1 MDNNINM
8 GSNNLNDTMIDNDET
23 LDYTVFG
30 FTPVTSDGILSDD
43 NIETLDDFNSDVQY
57 QPNNSVL
64 QNTTSSV
71 QPLNENIENKIPNSN
86 LNVASESNENLI
98 DYGQEADVLIE
109 NPVTLKTDANT
120 ENTDTAKE
128 ETTEDL
134 IDYGQEADVLIE
146 NPVTLKTND
155 NTENTD
161 TAKEETTEDLID
173 YGQEADVLIEN
184 PVALKTNDNTEN
196 IDTAKEE
203 TTEDLIDYGQEA
215 DVLIENPVTLKTNNN
230 TENNEELKEEPTVNV
245 EESKEGQKEESFDD
259 LINYAEEADNL
270 IDNPVVLKNE
280 DEINNN
286 KEEQQQANI
295 ENTIDYSKEA
305 NDLIENPVELKNDVN
320 NEKDE
325 DNEASQNNL
334 NAKDVS
340 ANEEI
345 KEEETSQNQENV
357 SSDVLKS
364 DSPDNKVDNSN
375 TPSSKEG
382 KFSILDKYGEELTK
396 REYVCNPAIGR
407 DNEIKQLILTLLTPD
422 KSAIL
427 VGKPGIGKTA
437 IVEGLSYQIQ
447 KGNIP
452 DALKDYAI
460 YKINTSSLLGFMPDT
475 NEPKI
480 QALLNDLKGAD
491 KLILFIDEIHT
502 LIGTGNGNSESMDF
516 ANIFKPG
523 LDRGSIKVIGATT
536 TDEYDRYIL
545 TDKAFVRRFQKIDV
559 LEPTREHTIKILMGS
574 LPKIEKKTGAKLK
587 YTPFIQEKIMAFIVD
602 ITSEYRRV
610 YELSARYPDISLTI
624 LQQAFSYAVFDN
636 KKEVSIRDVRKAI
649 ANTKL
654 VYPDVIKKELIRF
667 NDEFSDIYRMETIQ
681 RLKGETTL
689 NNA

>member
-109 NPVTLKTDANT
+109 NPV
-120 ENTDTAKE
+120 
-128 ETTEDL
+128 
-134 IDYGQEADVLIE
+134 
-146 NPVTLKTND
+146 
-155 NTENTD
+155 
-161 TAKEETTEDLID
+161 
-173 YGQEADVLIEN
+173 
-184 PVALKTNDNTEN
+184 ALKTNDNTEN
-196 IDTAKEE
+196 LDTAKEE

-345 KEEETSQNQENV
+345 KEEETSQNKYIF
-357 SSDVLKS
+357 SSDVL
-364 DSPDNKVDNSN
+364 
-375 TPSSKEG
+375 
-382 KFSILDKYGEELTK
+382 
-396 REYVCNPAIGR
+396 
-407 DNEIKQLILTLLTPD
+407 
-422 KSAIL
+422 
-427 VGKPGIGKTA
+427 
-437 IVEGLSYQIQ
+437 
-447 KGNIP
+447 
-452 DALKDYAI
+452 
-460 YKINTSSLLGFMPDT
+460 
-475 NEPKI
+475 
-480 QALLNDLKGAD
+480 
-491 KLILFIDEIHT
+491 
-502 LIGTGNGNSESMDF
+502 
-516 ANIFKPG
+516 
-523 LDRGSIKVIGATT
+523 
-536 TDEYDRYIL
+536 
-545 TDKAFVRRFQKIDV
+545 
-559 LEPTREHTIKILMGS
+559 
-574 LPKIEKKTGAKLK
+574 
-587 YTPFIQEKIMAFIVD
+587 
-602 ITSEYRRV
+602 
-610 YELSARYPDISLTI
+610 
-624 LQQAFSYAVFDN
+624 
-636 KKEVSIRDVRKAI
+636 
-649 ANTKL
+649 
-654 VYPDVIKKELIRF
+654 
-667 NDEFSDIYRMETIQ
+667 
-681 RLKGETTL
+681 
-689 NNA
+689 